1 MIHSRKYI
9 LQIRNLCII
18 LFLPLL
24 SLKTFAQEP
33 SEEDYRK
40 LSAFLEAGKGI
51 DGLNYLEKLMRQ
63 PKPEATLFLYKSSF
77 EDARGDRRAAID
89 VLLYAFKLYP
99 KNDTLLN
106 QIGYMYRHSG
116 ELDSAKY
123 FYMKALAVADSKED
137 SLIIESNT
145 AALLLDKQMGKEA
158 IQMLRELIVR
168 YGDSMSLLSNLAMA
182 YSISGKPDSAT
193 VILRNLVTR
202 YPDEIIIYN
211 NIGMTLIDQERYQDA
226 YEILNQGRLQQP
238 DNAYI
243 LNNFGYVQMKLKD
256 YKNALININKSIAL
270 YGSNPYA
277 YRNRALLFLETGMR
291 YEGCRDLKAAEQ
303 LGFATY
309 YGDEVVRLIQ
319 QHCKDEQPAK
329 EKQ

>member
-1 MIHSRKYI
+1 MI
-9 LQIRNLCII
+9 
-18 LFLPLL
+18 
-24 SLKTFAQEP
+24 
-33 SEEDYRK
+33 
-40 LSAFLEAGKGI
+40 
-51 DGLNYLEKLMRQ
+51 
-63 PKPEATLFLYKSSF
+63 
-77 EDARGDRRAAID
+77 
-89 VLLYAFKLYP
+89 
-99 KNDTLLN
+99 
-106 QIGYMYRHSG
+106 
-116 ELDSAKY
+116 
-123 FYMKALAVADSKED
+123 
-137 SLIIESNT
+137 
-145 AALLLDKQMGKEA
+145 
-158 IQMLRELIVR
+158 RELIVR

-182 YSISGKPDSAT
+182 YSISGKSDSAT

-277 YRNRALLFLETGMR
+277 YRNRALLFLETGMH

-309 YGDEVVRLIQ
+309 YGDEVARLIQ
-319 QHCKDEQPAK
+319 QHCKEQQPAK